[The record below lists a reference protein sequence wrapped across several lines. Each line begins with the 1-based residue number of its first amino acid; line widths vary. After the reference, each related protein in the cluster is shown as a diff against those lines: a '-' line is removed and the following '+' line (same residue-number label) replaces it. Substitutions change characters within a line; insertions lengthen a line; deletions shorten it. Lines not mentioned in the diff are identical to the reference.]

1 MTNKKKTSKI
11 YNKKEFKSNDGMLT
25 TIWGPSLW
33 HTLHVISF
41 NYPINPTKDDKKSYK
56 QYIYLLKKTL
66 PCGICRK
73 NLIKNLKDL
82 PLKGKDLKNRES
94 FSRWVFN
101 LHELVNKMLNKQS
114 GLTYNDVRE
123 RYEHFR
129 ARCTIDMTSILK
141 KKSRKNKKE
150 KGCTKPLY
158 GKKAK
163 CLIRIVPDESNE
175 KTLEI
180 DRECLKKR

>member
-66 PCGICRK
+66 PC
-73 NLIKNLKDL
+73 
-82 PLKGKDLKNRES
+82 
-94 FSRWVFN
+94 VY
-101 LHELVNKMLNKQS
+101 V
-114 GLTYNDVRE
+114 
-123 RYEHFR
+123 
-129 ARCTIDMTSILK
+129 
-141 KKSRKNKKE
+141 
-150 KGCTKPLY
+150 
-158 GKKAK
+158 
-163 CLIRIVPDESNE
+163 E
-175 KTLEI
+175 KT
-180 DRECLKKR
+180 